1 MLAGALEKAN
11 KSGHGP
17 WGRAKSAQRS
27 RIPYLFTYRFSR
39 APGRLLLLSYAASGP
54 VFLLL
59 WRRIV
64 GRVLLKVCPC
74 CWEASEIAAT
84 MAKGQRLWSIRIAY
98 KSWNKFTKL
107 DCLIH
112 LGLVR
117 FINNERTNEQQKDK
131 FRTENSTY
139 ILQHKQSCEIWRV
152 VLPFGQA
159 QVVVLEI

>member
-1 MLAGALEKAN
+1 MVRGVVPN
-11 KSGHGP
+11 
-17 WGRAKSAQRS
+17 
-27 RIPYLFTYRFSR
+27 
-39 APGRLLLLSYAASGP
+39 LLSGAASRTY
-54 VFLLL
+54 LLIDSHARL
-59 WRRIV
+59 VGCFFFRMQRRARCFCCF
-64 GRVLLKVCPC
+64 GGVLLEGCFWRSVC

-112 LGLVR
+112 LGPVR

-152 VLPFGQA
+152 VLPFGQV